1 MIAAARSETRLGNAL
16 RHFSRPHAM
25 LWAALV
31 MALVLLLNEFG
42 YMNSREHLEQS
53 NRLEQQRV
61 ALNNLRTAVI
71 DAETLQRGYL
81 ISGDKRYL
89 GPYQLAVSRIEPALD
104 RARSF
109 YVGSQQSLSEFATIS
124 RPISRR
130 IAEMEVTVRMRQ
142 SGGGDVEWL
151 KAFNTDAGQTYMDTA
166 RTGLDRLRQANDRA
180 LVVSKRAL
188 ERNLL
193 AARLVVLLVILL
205 GAAAFYLLVRQSR
218 RIDHIQEERR
228 QLIQQERDQ
237 LDTEVRERTVQLS
250 ELTTHVM
257 KVQEAERGRMAQEL
271 HDEMGALLTAAKL
284 DTARIKS
291 RLGQLGVDDEKITQR
306 LQHLVESLN
315 AGVAFKRQLIEE
327 LQPSSL
333 THLGLRATLE
343 NYAREFSERTEISVE
358 TDIEPVDLAP
368 DAQLVVFR
376 VMQEALTNISK
387 YAQATHVR
395 VMLHDKK
402 DYALLQVL
410 DDGVGFNVN
419 QKVHASYGLS
429 GMRHRLEAM
438 HGSLRIVSAPGRG
451 TRIEGSLPQAR
462 HRMAEPVRQE
472 PPAAAGMEE
481 GSPAMLQAGPAP
493 ATLG

>member
-1 MIAAARSETRLGNAL
+1 
-16 RHFSRPHAM
+16 M

-193 AARLVVLLVILL
+193 AARLVVLMVILL

-419 QKVHASYGLS
+419 QKAHASYGLS
-429 GMRHRLEAM
+429 GKRHRLDAM

-472 PPAAAGMEE
+472 PPAAAGMEK
-481 GSPAMLQAGPAP
+481 GSPAMLQADPAP

>member
-1 MIAAARSETRLGNAL
+1 
-16 RHFSRPHAM
+16 M

-306 LQHLVESLN
+306 LQHLVESLH
-315 AGVAFKRQLIEE
+315 AGVAFKRPLIEE

-419 QKVHASYGLS
+419 QKAHASYGLS

>member
-1 MIAAARSETRLGNAL
+1 
-16 RHFSRPHAM
+16 M

-193 AARLVVLLVILL
+193 AARLVLLMVILL

-472 PPAAAGMEE
+472 PPAAAGMEK
-481 GSPAMLQAGPAP
+481 GSPAMLQADPAP

>member
-1 MIAAARSETRLGNAL
+1 
-16 RHFSRPHAM
+16 M

-193 AARLVVLLVILL
+193 AARLVVLMVILL

-291 RLGQLGVDDEKITQR
+291 RLGQLGVDDDQ
-306 LQHLVESLN
+306 QHD
-315 AGVAFKRQLIEE
+315 Q
-327 LQPSSL
+327 
-333 THLGLRATLE
+333 H
-343 NYAREFSERTEISVE
+343 ERDDAVGHDKGER
-358 TDIEPVDLAP
+358 PAAWDLA
-368 DAQLVVFR
+368 A
-376 VMQEALTNISK
+376 
-387 YAQATHVR
+387 
-395 VMLHDKK
+395 
-402 DYALLQVL
+402 
-410 DDGVGFNVN
+410 
-419 QKVHASYGLS
+419 
-429 GMRHRLEAM
+429 
-438 HGSLRIVSAPGRG
+438 IVS
-451 TRIEGSLPQAR
+451 
-462 HRMAEPVRQE
+462 V
-472 PPAAAGMEE
+472 
-481 GSPAMLQAGPAP
+481 
-493 ATLG
+493 

>member
-1 MIAAARSETRLGNAL
+1 
-16 RHFSRPHAM
+16 M

-31 MALVLLLNEFG
+31 MALALLLNEFG

-89 GPYQLAVSRIEPALD
+89 APYQLAVSRIEPALD

-193 AARLVVLLVILL
+193 AARLVVLMVILL

-237 LDTEVRERTVQLS
+237 LDTEVRERTMQLS

-257 KVQEAERGRMAQEL
+257 KVREAERGRMAQEL

-419 QKVHASYGLS
+419 QKAHASYGLS

-472 PPAAAGMEE
+472 PPAAAGMEK
-481 GSPAMLQAGPAP
+481 GSPAMLQADPAP

>member
-1 MIAAARSETRLGNAL
+1 
-16 RHFSRPHAM
+16 M

-142 SGGGDVEWL
+142 SGGRDVEWL

>member
-1 MIAAARSETRLGNAL
+1 M
-16 RHFSRPHAM
+16 FWAM
-25 LWAALV
+25 LV
-31 MALVLLLNEFG
+31 VALVLLLNEFG
-42 YMNSREHLEQS
+42 YMNSRDHLDQVD
-53 NRLEQQRV
+53 RLEQQRV

-89 GPYQLAVSRIEPALD
+89 GPYQLAVSRIDPALD
-104 RARSF
+104 KARSF
-109 YVGSQQSLSEFATIS
+109 YVDSQQQLNEFAGIS

-142 SGGGDVEWL
+142 SASGDVDWL
-151 KAFNTDAGQTYMDTA
+151 TAFNTDAGQTYMDTA
-166 RTGLDRLRQANDRA
+166 RTGIERLRQANDRA
-180 LVVSKRAL
+180 LAESRLAL
-188 ERNLL
+188 QRNLL
-193 AARLVVLLVILL
+193 AARLVVLAVILL

-228 QLIQQERDQ
+228 QAIQQERDQ
-237 LDTEVRERTVQLS
+237 LDTEVRERTHQLS

-291 RLGQLGVDDEKITQR
+291 RLGQLGVDDEKIAQR

-333 THLGLRATLE
+333 AHLGLRATLE
-343 NYAREFSERTEISVE
+343 NYAREFSDRTEISVE
-358 TDIEPVDLAP
+358 TDIEPVELAP
-368 DAQLVVFR
+368 EAQLVVFR

-387 YAQATHVR
+387 YARASHVR

-410 DDGVGFNVN
+410 DDGIGFDVN
-419 QKVHASYGLS
+419 EKANASYGLS

-438 HGSLRIVSAPGRG
+438 QGSLRIVSAAGRG
-451 TRIEGSLPQAR
+451 TRIKGSLPQRR
-462 HRMAEPVRQE
+462 HQPAPR
-472 PPAAAGMEE
+472 PAAAPSRPDAGAPALIVDTPE
-481 GSPAMLQAGPAP
+481 GETQEVVSP

>member
-1 MIAAARSETRLGNAL
+1 
-16 RHFSRPHAM
+16 M

-89 GPYQLAVSRIEPALD
+89 APYQLAVSRIEPALD

-109 YVGSQQSLSEFATIS
+109 YVGSQQSLSEFATIA

-193 AARLVVLLVILL
+193 AARLVVLMVILL

-257 KVQEAERGRMAQEL
+257 KVREAERGRMAQEL

-419 QKVHASYGLS
+419 QKAHASYGLS

-472 PPAAAGMEE
+472 PPAAAGMEK
-481 GSPAMLQAGPAP
+481 GSPAMLQADPAP

>member
-1 MIAAARSETRLGNAL
+1 
-16 RHFSRPHAM
+16 M

-109 YVGSQQSLSEFATIS
+109 YVGSQQSLSEFATIA

-193 AARLVVLLVILL
+193 AARLVVLMVILL

-257 KVQEAERGRMAQEL
+257 KVREAERGRMAQEL

-472 PPAAAGMEE
+472 PPAAAGMEK
-481 GSPAMLQAGPAP
+481 GSPAMLQADPAP

>member
-1 MIAAARSETRLGNAL
+1 
-16 RHFSRPHAM
+16 M

-180 LVVSKRAL
+180 LVVIKRAL

>member
-1 MIAAARSETRLGNAL
+1 
-16 RHFSRPHAM
+16 M

-71 DAETLQRGYL
+71 EAETLQRGYL

-193 AARLVVLLVILL
+193 AARLVVLMVILL

>member
-1 MIAAARSETRLGNAL
+1 
-16 RHFSRPHAM
+16 M

-31 MALVLLLNEFG
+31 MALALLLNEFG

-109 YVGSQQSLSEFATIS
+109 YVGSQQSLSEFATIA

-193 AARLVVLLVILL
+193 AARLVVLMVILL

-237 LDTEVRERTVQLS
+237 LDTEVRERTMQLS

-257 KVQEAERGRMAQEL
+257 KVREAERGRMAQEL

-419 QKVHASYGLS
+419 QKAHASYGLS

-472 PPAAAGMEE
+472 PPAAAGMEK
-481 GSPAMLQAGPAP
+481 GSPAMLQADPAP
-493 ATLG
+493 ATLR

>member
-1 MIAAARSETRLGNAL
+1 
-16 RHFSRPHAM
+16 M

-193 AARLVVLLVILL
+193 AARLVVLMVILL

-419 QKVHASYGLS
+419 QKAHASYGLS

-472 PPAAAGMEE
+472 PPAADGMEE
-481 GSPAMLQAGPAP
+481 GSPAMLQADPAP